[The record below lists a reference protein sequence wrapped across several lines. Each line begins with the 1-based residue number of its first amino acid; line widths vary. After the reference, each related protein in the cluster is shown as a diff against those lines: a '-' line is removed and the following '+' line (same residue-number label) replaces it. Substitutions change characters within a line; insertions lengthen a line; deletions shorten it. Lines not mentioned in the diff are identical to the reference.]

1 MLNWELT
8 KLCSTVKEVF
18 VMSYGEK
25 MIQSLKDGSL
35 EEANLLFAQA
45 LEHDSDEELYL
56 LSDSLYELGFIEE
69 TKAINLQLLEVYPE
83 NDELKVGLAEI
94 AIEEGDMESAMDWL
108 AKIEETSEAYPQ
120 ALLVSADLYYVQGLY
135 EVSEQKLLQAKEVVG
150 DEPAV
155 IFALAELHFS
165 MGKYAQAIKGYEDLM
180 VQGYDELSGIN
191 LSARCGGAYSA
202 MGDFEEAIN
211 YLKQSLEESEHVDTL
226 FQLGFTYMQQKE
238 YQRANE
244 SFFKLKELDPSY
256 TSVYPFLAKGL
267 EEELRLDKAQEVI
280 QEGLQYDEFNPELY
294 VQGANIYLKLEDEE
308 AAEGYY
314 QKALELDPD
323 NAAYLLAY
331 TNLLNK
337 QERFSETVEIIQHA
351 LTEDEVDPQ
360 FYWNMAIANEGLE
373 EYEAAGNSFA
383 KAYPSFK
390 QNASFLKNYIS
401 YLREEGDRVFIKEVL
416 RDYLLIEPSD
426 EEMLSFYESINSNY

>member
-1 MLNWELT
+1 
-8 KLCSTVKEVF
+8 
-18 VMSYGEK
+18 
-25 MIQSLKDGSL
+25 
-35 EEANLLFAQA
+35 
-45 LEHDSDEELYL
+45 
-56 LSDSLYELGFIEE
+56 
-69 TKAINLQLLEVYPE
+69 
-83 NDELKVGLAEI
+83 
-94 AIEEGDMESAMDWL
+94 
-108 AKIEETSEAYPQ
+108 
-120 ALLVSADLYYVQGLY
+120 
-135 EVSEQKLLQAKEVVG
+135 
-150 DEPAV
+150 
-155 IFALAELHFS
+155 
-165 MGKYAQAIKGYEDLM
+165 
-180 VQGYDELSGIN
+180 
-191 LSARCGGAYSA
+191 
-202 MGDFEEAIN
+202 
-211 YLKQSLEESEHVDTL
+211 
-226 FQLGFTYMQQKE
+226 TYMQQKE

-256 TSVYPFLAKGL
+256 TSVYPYLAKGL

-308 AAEGYY
+308 AAEVYY